1 MACAQVQHQTTGS
14 PHVEELSTM
23 SLFTAAAAAAAQDP
37 FAGICTS
44 GRVAG
49 KYAPGDDQM
58 GGHYQTNRVHRSVVV
73 FTPITA
79 VTPTLSGHMLSTL

>member
-23 SLFTAAAAAAAQDP
+23 SLFTAAAAAAAAQDP

-49 KYAPGDDQM
+49 KYAPCDDQM
-58 GGHYQTNRVHRSVVV
+58 HHVMIKWEGTIK
-73 FTPITA
+73 PIGCTG
-79 VTPTLSGHMLSTL
+79 VLLFSHQSLQ